1 MTDNPPHGL
10 STGRGGAPRA
20 GVLLATCGWVGYVP
34 LAPGTAGSLVG
45 LACYGAV
52 RLLAGE
58 WTQLA
63 LLAAVAGCGVWAATA
78 AERHF
83 GRSDPGAVVIDE
95 VAGMLLT
102 LLWLPVTWQGA
113 VAGFCLF
120 RLFDV
125 VKPFPARQ
133 VERLSGGW
141 GIMADDIAA
150 AAYAH
155 VALRILMAALPVL
168 KAA

>member
-1 MTDNPPHGL
+1 MTDIPPQGPPA
-10 STGRGGAPRA
+10 GRGGAHRA
-20 GVLLATCGWVGYVP
+20 GVLLATCGPVGYVP

-52 RLLAGE
+52 RLLAGD

-63 LLAAVAGCGVWAATA
+63 LVAAVTGCGVWAATA

-83 GRSDPGAVVIDE
+83 GRSDPGYIVIDE

-102 LLWLPVTWQGA
+102 LLWLPVTWPGA
-113 VAGFCLF
+113 AAGFLLF

-125 VKPFPARQ
+125 VKPFPARR
-133 VERLSGGW
+133 VERWRGGW
-141 GIMADDIAA
+141 GVMADDIAA

-155 VALRILMAALPVL
+155 AALRILLWALPAL
-168 KAA
+168 KA

>member
-1 MTDNPPHGL
+1 MSDIPLHG
-10 STGRGGAPRA
+10 SPAGQGGAGRA

-34 LAPGTAGSLVG
+34 VAPGTAGSLVG
-45 LACYGAV
+45 LGCYGAV
-52 RLLAGE
+52 RLLGGE

-63 LLAAVAGCGVWAATA
+63 LLAAVVGCGAWAATI

-83 GRSDPGAVVIDE
+83 GRNDPGVIVIDE

-113 VAGFCLF
+113 VVGFFLF

-125 VKPFPARQ
+125 VKPFPARRA
-133 VERLSGGW
+133 ESLSGGW
-141 GIMADDIAA
+141 GVMAADLAA
-150 AAYAH
+150 GAYAH
-155 VALRILMAALPVL
+155 VVLRILVWAAPALQ
-168 KAA
+168 AT

>member
-1 MTDNPPHGL
+1 
-10 STGRGGAPRA
+10 
-20 GVLLATCGWVGYVP
+20 
-34 LAPGTAGSLVG
+34 
-45 LACYGAV
+45 
-52 RLLAGE
+52 
-58 WTQLA
+58 
-63 LLAAVAGCGVWAATA
+63 
-78 AERHF
+78 
-83 GRSDPGAVVIDE
+83 
-95 VAGMLLT
+95 MLLT
-102 LLWLPVTWQGA
+102 LLWLPVSWQGA
-113 VAGFCLF
+113 VVGFCLF

>member
-1 MTDNPPHGL
+1 M
-10 STGRGGAPRA
+10 
-20 GVLLATCGWVGYVP
+20 LATCGWVGHVP
-34 LAPGTAGSLVG
+34 FAPGTAGSLVG

-52 RLLAGE
+52 RLLAGD
-58 WTQLA
+58 WAQLA
-63 LLAAVAGCGVWAATA
+63 LVAAVVACGVWAATA

-155 VALRILMAALPVL
+155 VALRILVWALPVL
-168 KAA
+168 SAA

>member
-1 MTDNPPHGL
+1 MTDIPPQRL
-10 STGRGGAPRA
+10 STGRGGASRT
-20 GVLLATCGWVGYVP
+20 GVSLATCGWVGYVP

-45 LACYGAV
+45 LACFGAV
-52 RLLAGE
+52 RLLAGA
-58 WTQLA
+58 WTELA
-63 LLAAVAGCGVWAATA
+63 LVAAVVGCGVWAATA

-83 GRSDPGAVVIDE
+83 GRSDPGNVVIDE

-120 RLFDV
+120 RLFDI

-155 VALRILMAALPVL
+155 VALRILLAALPAL
-168 KAA
+168 HAT

>member
-1 MTDNPPHGL
+1 MADNSPHAPAA
-10 STGRGGAPRA
+10 GRGGAPRA
-20 GVLLATCGWVGYVP
+20 GVWLATCGPVGYVP

-52 RLLAGE
+52 RLLGGD

-63 LLAAVAGCGVWAATA
+63 LAAAVTGCGVWAATA

-83 GRSDPGAVVIDE
+83 GRSDPGHVVIDE

-113 VAGFCLF
+113 AAGFCLF

-125 VKPFPARQ
+125 VKPFPARRL
-133 VERLSGGW
+133 ERLRGGW

-155 VALRILMAALPVL
+155 VALRILLPALPAL
-168 KAA
+168 EAA

>member
-1 MTDNPPHGL
+1 MTDTPPQGPPPA
-10 STGRGGAPRA
+10 GGGAPRA
-20 GVLLATCGWVGYVP
+20 GVWLATCGPVGYVP

-52 RLLAGE
+52 RLLGGD

-63 LLAAVAGCGVWAATA
+63 LAAAVTGCGVWAATA
-78 AERHF
+78 AERRF
-83 GRSDPGAVVIDE
+83 GRSDPGFIVIDE

-102 LLWLPVTWQGA
+102 LLWLPLTWQGA
-113 VAGFCLF
+113 AAGFLLF

-125 VKPFPARQ
+125 VKPFPARRL
-133 VERLSGGW
+133 ERLRGGW
-141 GIMADDIAA
+141 GVMADDIAA

-155 VALRILMAALPVL
+155 IALRILLWALPAL
-168 KAA
+168 KAS